1 MSEKKRTW
9 WYKPIDKIIQK
20 WGGEINYNTKRIK
33 KKVLNEDK

>member
-9 WYKPIDKIIQK
+9 YKPLEKIIQK
-20 WGGEINYNTKRIK
+20 WSGEINYNTNRLK